1 MFKSGNSD
9 VQASARLHMSTRTF
23 LTGLWGESDG
33 VLECW
38 QYFHC
43 SGKANLCP
51 GVIMILG
58 HNLQVKYTKSFS
70 ASLLPA
76 PRTRSPESSPL
87 PSWRQLG
94 AFTWRVRRCH
104 NSDLSS
110 RCFFLGDTGNHG
122 PGNTWRYGAKQY
134 HMGHQNLLTNSNK
147 HRSACISSAQL
158 HNRLMATVLTFFII
172 SHFCF
177 AADVGRFSRC
187 LSICACI

>member
-1 MFKSGNSD
+1 MFRSGNSD
-9 VQASARLHMSTRTF
+9 MQASARLHMSTRTF
-23 LTGLWGESDG
+23 STGLWGDSDR

-76 PRTRSPESSPL
+76 LHTRSPESSPL
-87 PSWRQLG
+87 PSWRQLW
-94 AFTWRVRRCH
+94 AFTWRVRRCY

-110 RCFFLGDTGNHG
+110 RCFFLGNTDNHWL
-122 PGNTWRYGAKQY
+122 GNTWRYGAKQY
-134 HMGHQNLLTNSNK
+134 HMVHQNLLTNPINTDQPVSHQPNCTTGWWLQFQLSSSY
-147 HRSACISSAQL
+147 HISVL
-158 HNRLMATVLTFFII
+158 PLM
-172 SHFCF
+172 
-177 AADVGRFSRC
+177 
-187 LSICACI
+187 